1 MRKGLKG
8 WLKRLD
14 KFPGLISLVL
24 VKSIYKVG
32 GLESE
37 RAVNKV
43 YSYSMRLKKLELKN
57 YRGFSGLHL
66 DFPAQG
72 SAVFIGWNGA
82 GKSSVLEAIKG
93 IMFLLSRRILSE
105 SELPKDTLG
114 DLDVKVGEQSCVLS
128 AEFVRP
134 DENKTIELKISH
146 DLASGSASYKLDPHS
161 GAWLVK
167 EEDKGQLLSNHSIPV
182 LAYYT
187 VDRRLIMQAAE
198 QQESKRYL
206 IPQQRAYEGAWG
218 GSLQF
223 DHFIRWFVE
232 EENKENREKIR
243 LKDFEYKHPALNAVR
258 KAWQS
263 FFAAIGESQY
273 ENLRVEER
281 AFNQFTSAPS
291 SLVITKDGQDLNLQ
305 QLSDGERLSLGMVA
319 DIAHRLV
326 LANPALDDPLQGH
339 GIVLIDEIELHLHPA
354 WQRRIV
360 PALEQTFPN
369 IQFIMTTHSP
379 QVLSRLPREHV
390 FILDRFKVVAKTPYT
405 EGRDSNSI
413 LYDLFG
419 LEARPE
425 LEEKELSELY
435 KYIDAEK
442 LEKARGLLEK
452 LKEKLG
458 EGDAEIQRAEMHLS
472 LLTE

>member
-1 MRKGLKG
+1 MKG
-8 WLKRLD
+8 
-14 KFPGLISLVL
+14 I
-24 VKSIYKVG
+24 
-32 GLESE
+32 
-37 RAVNKV
+37 NKV
-43 YSYSMRLKKLELKN
+43 YSYSMRIKKLELKN
-57 YRGFSGLHL
+57 YRGFADLRV
-66 DFPAQG
+66 DFPEQG

-93 IMFLLSRRILSE
+93 IMSLLSRRILSE

-114 DLDVKVGEQSCVLS
+114 DLDVKVGAKSCVLS
-128 AEFVRP
+128 AEFMRP
-134 DENKTIELKISH
+134 NEKKSIQLKISH

-161 GAWLVK
+161 GVWLVK
-167 EEDKGQLLSNHSIPV
+167 EEDKGHLLSNHSIPV

-187 VDRRLIMQAAE
+187 VDRRLIVQAVE
-198 QQESKRYL
+198 QQEPKRYL
-206 IPQQRAYEGAWG
+206 IPQQRAYKGAWG

-243 LKDFEYKHPALNAVR
+243 LKDFEYKNPALNAVR

-263 FFAAIGESQY
+263 FFSAFGESQY

-281 AFNQFTSAPS
+281 EFNQFTSAPS
-291 SLVITKDGQDLNLQ
+291 SLVITKDGEDLNLQ
-305 QLSDGERLSLGMVA
+305 QLSDGERLSLSMVA

-326 LANPALDDPLQGH
+326 LANPALDDPLQGN

-360 PALEQTFPN
+360 PALEQAFPN

-390 FILDRFKVVAKTPYT
+390 FILDRFKVVAKTPHT
-405 EGRDSNSI
+405 KGRDTNTLLQDIFNVS
-413 LYDLFG
+413 
-419 LEARPE
+419 ERPE
-425 LEEKELSELY
+425 SAQSAFHYLYTVMDDPARQEEAK
-435 KYIDAEK
+435 K
-442 LEKARGLLEK
+442 LLQEMAMQY
-452 LKEKLG
+452 G
-458 EGDAEIQRAEMHLS
+458 EDDPEIQRAS
-472 LLTE
+472 LHFEFMNE

>member
-1 MRKGLKG
+1 MR
-8 WLKRLD
+8 
-14 KFPGLISLVL
+14 I
-24 VKSIYKVG
+24 
-32 GLESE
+32 
-37 RAVNKV
+37 
-43 YSYSMRLKKLELKN
+43 KKLELQN

-72 SAVFIGWNGA
+72 SAVIIGWNGA

-93 IMFLLSRRILSE
+93 IMSLLSRRILSE
-105 SELPKDTLG
+105 SQLPKDTLG
-114 DLDVKVGEQSCVLS
+114 DLDVKVGEQSCVLP

-134 DENKTIELKISH
+134 DENKPIELKISH
-146 DLASGSASYKLDPHS
+146 DLVSGSASYKLDPHS

-167 EEDKGQLLSNHSIPV
+167 DEDKGQLLSNHSIPV

-187 VDRRLIMQAAE
+187 VDRRLIMQAGE
-198 QQESKRYL
+198 QQEPKRYL

-258 KAWQS
+258 KAWQG

-281 AFNQFTSAPS
+281 AFNRFTSAPS

-326 LANPALDDPLQGH
+326 LANPALDDPLQGD

-369 IQFIMTTHSP
+369 MQFIMTTHSP
-379 QVLSRLPREHV
+379 QVLSRVPREHV
-390 FILDRFKVVAKTPYT
+390 FILEQFKLIDQTPHT
-405 EGRDSNSI
+405 EGRDSNT
-413 LYDLFG
+413 L
-419 LEARPE
+419 LEDVFNVSERPE
-425 LEEKELSELY
+425 SAKSAFRRLYIVMDNPEKQEE
-435 KYIDAEK
+435 A
-442 LEKARGLLEK
+442 KALLQEMT
-452 LKEKLG
+452 EQYG
-458 EGDAEIQRAEMHLS
+458 EDDPEIQRASMHF
-472 LLTE
+472 EFMNG